1 MNEKITLQPGK
12 YIIMID
18 PLWNETILN
27 DDMYREVLL
36 DIYAPE
42 SVTIDAVEDAKGMQ
56 YLVKALSDAA
66 KRLAPEEDKTYYLE
80 DNPDYGRNVTRITNV
95 ECLDCWYGFI
105 YTKNDSPYKMTETMR
120 PTLEGL
126 EVVYP
131 EMDDESDILMSI
143 PAGGDHIVIL
153 RRTEPSCKYGLQYMT
168 H

>member
-56 YLVKALSDAA
+56 YLVKIWNLPIPILSSYESYAI
-66 KRLAPEEDKTYYLE
+66 KNE
-80 DNPDYGRNVTRITNV
+80 DNLIR
-95 ECLDCWYGFI
+95 F
-105 YTKNDSPYKMTETMR
+105 
-120 PTLEGL
+120 
-126 EVVYP
+126 
-131 EMDDESDILMSI
+131 
-143 PAGGDHIVIL
+143 
-153 RRTEPSCKYGLQYMT
+153 
-168 H
+168 